1 MPRKRIAIDF
11 RPVSPPVGV
20 FLSRPSV
27 GLAISPLLHIEDIYW
42 LFLFFSSFFWV
53 LPQGK
58 NCISAVCT
66 PLQGLARRLAEAD
79 TRPTNIRRR
88 NDFP

>member
-42 LFLFFSSFFWV
+42 LFLFFSSFF
-53 LPQGK
+53 LGPPSRQELHLCSLHPTPGPGT
-58 NCISAVCT
+58 SA
-66 PLQGLARRLAEAD
+66 G
-79 TRPTNIRRR
+79 
-88 NDFP
+88 